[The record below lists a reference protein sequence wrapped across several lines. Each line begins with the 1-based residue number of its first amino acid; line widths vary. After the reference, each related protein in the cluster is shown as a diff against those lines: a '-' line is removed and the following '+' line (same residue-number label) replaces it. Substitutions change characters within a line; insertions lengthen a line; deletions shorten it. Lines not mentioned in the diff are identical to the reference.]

1 MYILTDGKNYVM
13 ENPMKIGEYLAT
25 TSPVQA
31 KEFTYKQARSLVQKG
46 GKKYSWIRNYHLIDI
61 DSGSESDNSLYY
73 KGNSGVYMGDDN
85 FDDSLLDKI
94 CEESNSILG
103 LAGWNKTQLIT
114 YKNLLNAELSKC
126 DSAESDINHALEKYK
141 RIHKGKKPQ
150 AHKVAKIGYLLDDI
164 RDKHR
169 KVKQCIRYVNV
180 MSDAID
186 NAYTIEKMK
195 LELSKVSDGEYKG
208 RTQYWEIA
216 NEILED

>member
-1 MYILTDGKNYVM
+1 M
-13 ENPMKIGEYLAT
+13 
-25 TSPVQA
+25 
-31 KEFTYKQARSLVQKG
+31 
-46 GKKYSWIRNYHLIDI
+46 
-61 DSGSESDNSLYY
+61 
-73 KGNSGVYMGDDN
+73 
-85 FDDSLLDKI
+85 
-94 CEESNSILG
+94 
-103 LAGWNKTQLIT
+103 
-114 YKNLLNAELSKC
+114 
-126 DSAESDINHALEKYK
+126 
-141 RIHKGKKPQ
+141 
-150 AHKVAKIGYLLDDI
+150 AKIGYLLDDI